1 MCLVL
6 ETIWRLALWTTNSG
20 TGNFWHIVGIDR
32 VCSIQD
38 QVCLNFFF
46 LPLRIYLYLTNII
59 LTLIAKETHSNS
71 KETKMDTGFDELS
84 LYSPRNNTNLSKFT
98 HFRGPSTIVIIIIT
112 REPLKSQKAL
122 LL

>member
-1 MCLVL
+1 M
-6 ETIWRLALWTTNSG
+6 
-20 TGNFWHIVGIDR
+20 GIDR

-38 QVCLNFFF
+38 QVFEFLLFASKNIPLPNKHYIDLN
-46 LPLRIYLYLTNII
+46 RQ
-59 LTLIAKETHSNS
+59 THSNS
-71 KETKMDTGFDELS
+71 IETKMDTGFDELS

-98 HFRGPSTIVIIIIT
+98 PFRGPSTIMIIIIT